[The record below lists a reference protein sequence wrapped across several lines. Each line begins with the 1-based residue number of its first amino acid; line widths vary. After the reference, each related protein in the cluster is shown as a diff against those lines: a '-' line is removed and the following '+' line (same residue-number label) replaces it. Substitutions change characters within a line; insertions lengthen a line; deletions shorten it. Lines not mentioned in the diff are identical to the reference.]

1 MIWRAGLQACQTEII
16 PGVSRTRIETELFVT
31 DKEKFEKLPPKE
43 VPKKKENVSS
53 NKPKSLVRP
62 STAGKGKVGSIP
74 LQPAEEAV
82 VKKSAVNIGQTFKAL
97 KPEVQTTLDKIFTQV
112 ELVSHTLNM
121 MEKRIAYSEDR
132 MMEVMNYMK
141 DHDVSVRPKL
151 VPNYPSFLPMH
162 L

>member
-43 VPKKKENVSS
+43 VPKMKENVSS

-97 KPEVQTTLDKIFTQV
+97 KPEV
-112 ELVSHTLNM
+112 
-121 MEKRIAYSEDR
+121 
-132 MMEVMNYMK
+132 
-141 DHDVSVRPKL
+141 
-151 VPNYPSFLPMH
+151 
-162 L
+162 

>member
-1 MIWRAGLQACQTEII
+1 M
-16 PGVSRTRIETELFVT
+16 
-31 DKEKFEKLPPKE
+31 
-43 VPKKKENVSS
+43 
-53 NKPKSLVRP
+53 
-62 STAGKGKVGSIP
+62 
-74 LQPAEEAV
+74 
-82 VKKSAVNIGQTFKAL
+82 
-97 KPEVQTTLDKIFTQV
+97 DKIFTQV